1 MRTAKLKHAVSLIKD
16 RRELK
21 VLEAEIAGLLK
32 EIVG

>member
-1 MRTAKLKHAVSLIKD
+1 MKIARLKYVVSLIQD